1 MAPEVALS
9 RPYDQR
15 CDVYSLALLMWEIL
29 NIEKPFEGMTLKEI
43 QGSVWEAAT
52 CCRPQILLAEI
63 SSPTPT
69 DDDEQQV
76 SNFLMNPKSGW
87 TPTMKTLVEKS
98 WAHIVPER
106 PTMKQL
112 ESELFIEVSNSLK
125 VIHKVSG
132 ALVEEFLCSK
142 RLSHGSRRS
151 TFVYQADVDHESRPQ
166 RSRTSLKG

>member
-1 MAPEVALS
+1 VAPEVALS

-29 NIEKPFEGMTLKEI
+29 NIEKPFENMTLKEI
-43 QGSVWEAAT
+43 QRSVWEGAE

-63 SSPTPT
+63 SSPITT
-69 DDDEQQV
+69 DDDEQEV
-76 SNFLMNPKSGW
+76 SNFLLNPKSGW

-98 WAHIVPER
+98 WAHNLHER

-112 ESELFIEVSNSLK
+112 ESELLIEVSRSLK
-125 VIHKVSG
+125 VIHKLSG
-132 ALVEEFLCSK
+132 GLAEEFLCSK

-151 TFVYQADVDHESRPQ
+151 TFVYQVDADHDARPQ
-166 RSRTSLKG
+166 RSGTSLKG